1 MSNGAPMQTVYC
13 VPIDEQGDEIQQDP
27 VVQIPLDSIY
37 SDQQSTN
44 TLLRMLLNFGGV
56 AVFIIGI
63 MAGTP
68 FLYKTFIVD
77 IIKNDDDKYFNYDD
91 PSEQSKTI
99 TITKPQRLAFADAL
113 SVVLIAV
120 TSLLLLSGFASNDE
134 LGAMFGVF
142 FIIGLF
148 IAFARIQFERIN
160 GAEEYYKGLFGI
172 EQNEFI
178 KIGDAIKNIKK
189 IISSRFYEKNINKY
203 KEEFKVNNVLLIV
216 VALIIVLITLYSTL
230 SKSKNAGVYFFI
242 IWFCIYLPSFLQ
254 IKPKSPEFKF
264 NIFSSQNK

>member
-68 FLYKTFIVD
+68 FLYKIFIVD
-77 IIKNDDDKYFNYDD
+77 IIKNGNDTYFQKPDKL
-91 PSEQSKTI
+91 
-99 TITKPQRLAFADAL
+99 TKPQRLAFADAL
-113 SVVLIAV
+113 SVFLIAV

-160 GAEEYYKGLFGI
+160 GAKIYYNELFDEPIDNFI
-172 EQNEFI
+172 EI
-178 KIGDAIKNIKK
+178 TSIIDINIILK
-189 IISSRFYEKNINKY
+189 IIISRFYDDNS
-203 KEEFKVNNVLLIV
+203 FKQNNLMLMV
-216 VALIIVLITLYSTL
+216 VALIVLITLYSTL

-254 IKPKSPEFKF
+254 IKPVDDIVKS
-264 NIFSSQNK
+264 